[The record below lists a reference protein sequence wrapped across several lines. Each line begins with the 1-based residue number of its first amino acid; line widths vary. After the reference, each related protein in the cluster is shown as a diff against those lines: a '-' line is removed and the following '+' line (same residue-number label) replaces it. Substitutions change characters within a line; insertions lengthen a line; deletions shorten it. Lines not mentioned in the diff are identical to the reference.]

1 MAAWLLRGGQQRC
14 LWPLRFWSSLGL
26 QALAPCTTPDA
37 VDAPRKVLP
46 LNHSLSPARFLPPL
60 PPNSDSLPKKKEG
73 LLIERLESE
82 VGACGALA
90 RDAAGPRPAPIRQS
104 HGRDYA
110 GLRTG
115 SWIPC
120 PAGTGAQEYWRGL
133 GSALCFKRVCDM
145 RG

>member
-1 MAAWLLRGGQQRC
+1 M
-14 LWPLRFWSSLGL
+14 F
-26 QALAPCTTPDA
+26 
-37 VDAPRKVLP
+37 
-46 LNHSLSPARFLPPL
+46 
-60 PPNSDSLPKKKEG
+60 
-73 LLIERLESE
+73 ERLESE

-133 GSALCFKRVCDM
+133 GSALCFKRVRHAWVNGLSGRWGGELATRDADIGGGSGQGC
-145 RG
+145 RAGAEGAA